1 MTHDIILC
9 SSRTEDDENVSGFYC
24 TVHCSAYLNFYFY
37 FGFCLE
43 VGVNKIAMALTPL
56 FSKMS
61 KMLVLFK
68 NVVVMHYM
76 YLLIITDWFA
86 F

>member
-9 SSRTEDDENVSGFYC
+9 SIGTGDDENVSGFYS
-24 TVHCSAYLNFYFY
+24 TVQCSAYLNFYFY

-56 FSKMS
+56 FSKM
-61 KMLVLFK
+61 LVLFK
-68 NVVVMHYM
+68 NVVVMHYI
-76 YLLIITDWFA
+76 YLPIITDWFA

>member
-1 MTHDIILC
+1 
-9 SSRTEDDENVSGFYC
+9 
-24 TVHCSAYLNFYFY
+24 
-37 FGFCLE
+37 
-43 VGVNKIAMALTPL
+43 MALTPL

-76 YLLIITDWFA
+76 YLLIVNDWFA
-86 F
+86 FLASLQWSCES